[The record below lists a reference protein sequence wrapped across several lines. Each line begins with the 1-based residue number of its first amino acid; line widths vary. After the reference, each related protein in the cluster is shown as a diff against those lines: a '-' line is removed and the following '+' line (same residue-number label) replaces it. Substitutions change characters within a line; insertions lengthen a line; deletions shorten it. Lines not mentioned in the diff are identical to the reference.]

1 MAASNVGVGQEGAGG
16 ERRSHV
22 LRVGLPAPYLDG
34 QAYVNGQIRDLSLDE
49 YRGKWVVLVF
59 YPLDF
64 TFVCPTELHAFA
76 RDLDKFH
83 QLGAEVVAVSVD
95 SIHSH
100 KAWFAR
106 ELPDVRYPVLSDITR
121 QITHDYG
128 VLEPTQGVALRGTFI
143 IDPQGI
149 VQYQVVSAL
158 NLGRSTDET
167 LRALQALQ
175 TGELCPVDWRPGQ
188 PTLGKG

>member
-1 MAASNVGVGQEGAGG
+1 MAAGNVGVGREELGG

-22 LRVGLPAPYLDG
+22 VRVGLPAPYFDG
-34 QAYVNGQIRDLSLDE
+34 QAYVNGEIRDLSLDD
-49 YRGKWVVLVF
+49 YRGKTVVLVF
-59 YPLDF
+59 YPLGF

-76 RDLDKFH
+76 RDLDRFRE
-83 QLGAEVVAVSVD
+83 LRAEVVAVSVD

-106 ELPDVRYPVLSDITR
+106 AAGRALPGAVGHHEVDHPR
-121 QITHDYG
+121 
-128 VLEPTQGVALRGTFI
+128 LRGARA
-143 IDPQGI
+143 DPGGGAPRHVHYRPQGI
-149 VQYQVVSAL
+149 VRYQVVSAL

-167 LRALQALQ
+167 FRTLQALHMS
-175 TGELCPVDWRPGQ
+175 GLCPVDWRPGQ